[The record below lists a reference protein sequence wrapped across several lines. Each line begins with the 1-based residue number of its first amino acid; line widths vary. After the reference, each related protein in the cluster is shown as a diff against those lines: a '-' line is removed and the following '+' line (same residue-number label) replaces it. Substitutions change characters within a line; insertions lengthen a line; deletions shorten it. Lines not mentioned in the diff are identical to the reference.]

1 MPDYDKFNL
10 LESKIT
16 GLLGNYGELQLANQQ
31 LQTKL
36 SEQDQKFME
45 MNQELTRLREENAA
59 VDRKVQSMLE
69 MLDSL
74 NMP

>member
-1 MPDYDKFNL
+1 MPDFDKFNL

-31 LQTKL
+31 LQTKM
-36 SEQDQKFME
+36 SEQDQKIME
-45 MNQELTRLREENAA
+45 LNQELTRLREENAA

>member
-36 SEQDQKFME
+36 SEQDQKIME